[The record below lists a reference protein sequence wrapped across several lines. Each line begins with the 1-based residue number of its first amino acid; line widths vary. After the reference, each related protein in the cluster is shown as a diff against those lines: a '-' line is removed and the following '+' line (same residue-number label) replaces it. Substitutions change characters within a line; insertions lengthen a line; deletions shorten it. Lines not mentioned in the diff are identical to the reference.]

1 MGNRPV
7 THCELP
13 LAHSS
18 PSWGIPQDSHPVS
31 TGRRTA
37 AAPSGSNGPGVGDPH
52 ASPPTPSREGTA
64 LPGQPRTEWSMPA
77 GLDTARR
84 TAARVA
90 AIRAPYPGTDTLAA
104 RIAVPEPPAAPAL
117 APVVHLADRTPRGRF
132 ATTPTASAR
141 PPRSTAKPDQ
151 SGHGLPGVAR
161 ANRSR
166 THRADLTASRPTCC
180 RTGTRAT
187 ERRRTRRRPV
197 SVPVSPVPFP
207 SGRWTGAGGRS
218 G

>member
-52 ASPPTPSREGTA
+52 ASPPTPSRGGPPFPA
-64 LPGQPRTEWSMPA
+64 HPRTNGSIPA
-77 GLDTARR
+77 GLAPPRR

-104 RIAVPEPPAAPAL
+104 RTAVPEPPAAPAL
-117 APVVHLADRTPRGRF
+117 A
-132 ATTPTASAR
+132 
-141 PPRSTAKPDQ
+141 
-151 SGHGLPGVAR
+151 
-161 ANRSR
+161 
-166 THRADLTASRPTCC
+166 
-180 RTGTRAT
+180 
-187 ERRRTRRRPV
+187 
-197 SVPVSPVPFP
+197 
-207 SGRWTGAGGRS
+207 
-218 G
+218 